1 MITRRTFLG
10 TMGAATALAAMPT
23 ARALGANDRIRIALV
38 GCGDRGMQD
47 LRDALKESNIEI
59 VAAADAY
66 TRRLEMMKEK
76 YPNIK
81 TYDDPLK
88 LLENKDVDAVIN
100 ATPLHL
106 HAKYFLATLQ
116 AGKDLYS
123 EKTMAYNIAD
133 ATACR
138 NAAKASKQVVQI
150 GMQHESEGELRDVQ
164 DWVKSGKLGKL
175 TMVEAWMS
183 RNTPRG
189 KGQWVRPIPEDCN
202 PDHVR
207 WDLFLANRPKSAF
220 DANKF
225 INWRLFWEFSGGNIT
240 ENMVHQIAWIATALD
255 LDVPA
260 AAYCAGGVFSEKDG
274 RQVPDT
280 IAVTLEYPNDLTVL
294 WQSTFS
300 NARYGLGEH
309 YLGSNGTIEHVS
321 GSTGMVTGSQ
331 NSRGGTKF
339 MPEKANDPSGVVIES
354 TTKGVTHMGNWFD
367 AIRSRSK
374 DKVNATVE
382 VGYRSSV
389 ASFMSNLAY
398 RRKARVTF
406 EDAKAAAPDAL
417 YNEADLHTSHHKA

>member
-1 MITRRTFLG
+1 MVTRRTF
-10 TMGAATALAAMPT
+10 MGQATAAAAVMALPT
-23 ARALGANDRIRIALV
+23 ARALGANDRIRVALV
-38 GCGDRGMQD
+38 GCGDRGQEDM
-47 LRDALKESNIEI
+47 RNALKQPNIEI
-59 VAAADAY
+59 VAAADVY
-66 TRRLEMMKEK
+66 TRRLEQMTAR
-76 YPNIK
+76 YPGIK

-106 HAKYFLATLQ
+106 HAKYFLATLA

-123 EKTMAYNIAD
+123 EKTMCYNIAD

-138 NAAKASKQVVQI
+138 DAAKASKQVVQI

-164 DWVKSGKLGKL
+164 SWVKGGKLGKL

-202 PDHVR
+202 PAHVR
-207 WDLFLANRPKSAF
+207 WDLFLANRPKAEF
-220 DANKF
+220 DPMKF

-240 ENMVHQIAWIATALD
+240 ENMVHQIAWIASALD

-321 GSTGMVTGSQ
+321 GSTGMITGSRSG
-331 NSRGGTKF
+331 NTTY
-339 MPEKANDPSGVVIES
+339 MPEKINNAEGTVIQSNTPGVD
-354 TTKGVTHMGNWFD
+354 HMANWFE
-367 AIRSRSK
+367 AIRSRSHN
-374 DKVNATVE
+374 VHATVD
-382 VGYRSSV
+382 VGYKSSV
-389 ASFMSNLAY
+389 AAYMSNLAY

-406 EDAKAAAPDAL
+406 EEAKAADPNAL
-417 YNEADLHTSHHKA
+417 WMDMPGHHAHG